1 MKSIRFIKTTIIMEK
16 GNNIST
22 ERFFAEFI
30 LEQNEELKVRYDV
43 THREVKNL
51 DVLKGG
57 QRYVTY

>member
-30 LEQNEELKVRYDV
+30 LEQNEELKVQYDV

>member
-1 MKSIRFIKTTIIMEK
+1 MKSIRFIKPTIIMEK

-51 DVLKGG
+51 NLLKGG
-57 QRYVTY
+57 QRYV

>member
-1 MKSIRFIKTTIIMEK
+1 MEK

-30 LEQNEELKVRYDV
+30 LEQNEELKVQYDV